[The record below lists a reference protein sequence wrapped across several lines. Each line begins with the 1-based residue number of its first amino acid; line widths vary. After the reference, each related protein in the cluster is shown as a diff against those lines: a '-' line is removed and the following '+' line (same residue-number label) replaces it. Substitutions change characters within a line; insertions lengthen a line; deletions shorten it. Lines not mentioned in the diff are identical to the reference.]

1 MSTSKPRSA
10 RHRSPFR
17 LSPSTRGLGFVAALS
32 LAAACSTT
40 APDDDGKQMDGTPKA
55 GSAGAVPSA
64 GHGGSG
70 SGATGGVAGSVSGAG
85 GTPMNGGS
93 AGTASG
99 AGGAGGAGVAGM
111 GGASPMGG
119 AGAGGT
125 LAGAAGSG
133 GTAGG
138 AGAPL
143 GGMSGTGP
151 LAGSG
156 GMAGGGAGTG
166 GSTATGFFKE
176 DFESS
181 TVGMQ
186 PMGWDNFISYQ
197 KNNPQNPAG
206 SILALT
212 DSMHVHG
219 GTKAVHFHGDGNPA
233 QLVRALPKGTTKLY
247 VRAWVFMT
255 RKLGQQTDSSANHES
270 LIVLRRTSGNA
281 NDEVRFGEIK
291 GVIGTNEVPSDN
303 ISPTMTQ
310 WHMATGPV
318 VQPNAWSCIEVAFLA
333 DASPNTLH
341 ATADGMPI
349 HDITSI
355 GTDQWQNGMMP
366 ADWLAKKFAGEGSA
380 APEIVFGWQSFSSA
394 ANDVWMDDIV
404 LSNDPIGCN

>member
-1 MSTSKPRSA
+1 LHASRT
-10 RHRSPFR
+10 R
-17 LSPSTRGLGFVAALS
+17 LAGFGLAGALT
-32 LAAACSTT
+32 LAAACAST
-40 APDDDGKQMDGTPKA
+40 PPENDDNTTPGKPKGGNAGTT
-55 GSAGAVPSA
+55 PSA
-64 GHGGSG
+64 GR
-70 SGATGGVAGSVSGAG
+70 AAG
-85 GTPMNGGS
+85 GTPSMGGAAGASSGGGGMAMNGGA
-93 AGTASG
+93 AGTVSG
-99 AGGAGGAGVAGM
+99 AGGAGSAGIAGT
-111 GGASPMGG
+111 GGGSPQGG

-125 LAGAAGSG
+125 LAGAG
-133 GTAGG
+133 GVAGG

-143 GGMSGTGP
+143 AGSSGAGP
-151 LAGSG
+151 LAGG
-156 GMAGGGAGTG
+156 AGMAGAGAGTG
-166 GSTATGFFKE
+166 GSSATGFFKE

-206 SILALT
+206 GILVLT

-219 GTKAVHFHGDGNPA
+219 GTKAVHFHGDGSPA

-247 VRAWVFMT
+247 VRAWVYMT

-303 ISPTMTQ
+303 ISPTMSQ
-310 WHMATGPV
+310 WHLATGPV
-318 VQPNAWSCIEVAFLA
+318 VQPNVWSCIEVAFLA

-355 GTDQWQNGMMP
+355 GTDQWQNGAMP

-394 ANDVWMDDIV
+394 VNDVWMDDLV
-404 LSNDPIGCN
+404 LSNEPIGCN

>member
-1 MSTSKPRSA
+1 LT
-10 RHRSPFR
+10 
-17 LSPSTRGLGFVAALS
+17 GLGFVAALS
-32 LAAACSTT
+32 LAAACSSTP
-40 APDDDGKQMDGTPKA
+40 ADDDDGKQMNGTPKA
-55 GSAGAVPSA
+55 GSAGAMST
-64 GHGGSG
+64 GGRGGSG
-70 SGATGGVAGSVSGAG
+70 SGAMSGVGGSVSGSG
-85 GTPMNGGS
+85 GTPMNGGT

-99 AGGAGGAGVAGM
+99 AGGAGSAGLAGTGGVAG
-111 GGASPMGG
+111 ASLGG
-119 AGAGGT
+119 AGAGGA
-125 LAGAAGSG
+125 LAGAAG
-133 GTAGG
+133 AAAG

-151 LAGSG
+151 TAGGG

-186 PMGWDNFISYQ
+186 PTGWDNFISYQ

-247 VRAWVFMT
+247 VRAWIYMT

-303 ISPTMTQ
+303 ISPTMDK

-318 VQPNAWSCIEVAFLA
+318 VQPNMWSCIEVAFLA